1 MAATE
6 DSPYSAMTVN
16 ERLFEAG
23 LFDQFDRAAHAHDT
37 KEVEA
42 LLAKVDLPPEG
53 IRQVIDWLYTSPHSV
68 YRGEKT

>member
-23 LFDQFDRAAHAHDT
+23 LFDQFERAAHAHDT
-37 KEVEA
+37 KEVET

-53 IRQVIDWLYTSPHSV
+53 ISQVIDWLYTSPYSIF
-68 YRGEKT
+68 REKKS

>member
-23 LFDQFDRAAHAHDT
+23 LFDQFERAAHAHDT
-37 KEVEA
+37 KEVET

-53 IRQVIDWLYTSPHSV
+53 ISQVIDWLYTSPYSI
-68 YRGEKT
+68 YREKKS